1 LKLQTAIKKANN
13 YICDMGIIFA
23 ILLYAFSL
31 VSLIKAARTGKG
43 LFFPNFKRID
53 EVYFL
58 GMKKVWSTWW
68 GIMCYY
74 FLLITHLSIFAFII
88 FCGIYLFFKPL

>member
-1 LKLQTAIKKANN
+1 
-13 YICDMGIIFA
+13 MGTIFA
-23 ILLYAFSL
+23 ILLYEISL
-31 VSLIKAARTGKG
+31 VSLIKAVRTGKG

-53 EVYFL
+53 EVYFF

-74 FLLITHLSIFAFII
+74 FLLIIHLSIFAFFIL
-88 FCGIYLFFKPL
+88 FVIYSFIKLF

>member
-1 LKLQTAIKKANN
+1 
-13 YICDMGIIFA
+13 MGTIFA
-23 ILLYAFSL
+23 ILLYVLSL

-53 EVYFL
+53 EVYFF
-58 GMKKVWSTWW
+58 GMKKAWSTWW

-74 FLLITHLSIFAFII
+74 FLLIIHLSIIGLII
-88 FCGIYLFFKPL
+88 YALFLR